1 MTYSQN
7 TTRIRIAIITV
18 AALTLVLAAAPLAR
32 ADTTVLPT
40 VLGGQVARE
49 LLWANGAQYTFTAPL
64 HPLWVATDNA
74 NPPFYVLAPQT
85 STPQGTNPFNH
96 DHVINDIPSQNHGDY
111 NVRVHGIFV
120 FCSAEGISSGACVP
134 TMTSF
139 PGQGMV
145 PLAKT
150 VNGQMLTSVAP
161 IESGAS
167 SGLLVLVD
175 TGAVIVITIN
185 PSQ

>member
-1 MTYSQN
+1 MISSQN
-7 TTRIRIAIITV
+7 TTRVRINIIVVTV
-18 AALTLVLAAAPLAR
+18 LMLVMAAAPLAR
-32 ADTTVLPT
+32 GDTSVLPT

-49 LLWANGAQYTFTAPL
+49 LLWSNGAEFTFTAPT
-64 HPLWVATDNA
+64 HPLWMANDNA

-96 DHVINDIPSQNHGDY
+96 DHVITDIPSQNHGDY
-111 NVRVHGIFV
+111 NVRVHGLFV
-120 FCSAEGISSGACVP
+120 FCSAQGISSGACVP

-139 PGQGMV
+139 PGDGMV

-150 VNGQMLTSVAP
+150 VNGQMLTSSDR
-161 IESGAS
+161 IESAAS
-167 SGLLVLVD
+167 SGLVVLVD

>member
-7 TTRIRIAIITV
+7 TTRIRIVIITV
-18 AALTLVLAAAPLAR
+18 AALTLVLATAPLAR

-49 LLWANGAQYTFTAPL
+49 LLWANGVQFTFTAPI
-64 HPLWVATDNA
+64 HPLWVANDNA
-74 NPPFYVLAPQT
+74 NPPLYVLAPQT
-85 STPQGTNPFNH
+85 SAPQGTNPFNH
-96 DHVINDIPSQNHGDY
+96 DHVVNDIPSQNQGDY
-111 NVRVHGIFV
+111 NVRVHGFFV
-120 FCSAEGISSGACVP
+120 FCSAQGISSGACVP

-150 VNGQMLTSVAP
+150 VNGQNLTSVGP
-161 IESGAS
+161 IESPAN
-167 SGLLVLVD
+167 SGLLVLFD
-175 TGAVIVITIN
+175 TGADLVGTIN
-185 PSQ
+185 PGK

>member
-7 TTRIRIAIITV
+7 TTRIRIVIITV
-18 AALTLVLAAAPLAR
+18 AALTLVLAAAPLAQ
-32 ADTTVLPT
+32 ADTVLPT
-40 VLGGQVARE
+40 VLGGQVAKE
-49 LLWANGAQYTFTAPL
+49 LLWSNGAQFTFTAPI
-64 HPLWVATDNA
+64 HPLWVANDNA

-96 DHVINDIPSQNHGDY
+96 DHVISDIPSQNQGDY
-111 NVRVHGIFV
+111 NVRVHGLFV

-134 TMTSF
+134 TMTLF
-139 PGQGMV
+139 PGQGLV

-150 VNGQMLTSVAP
+150 VNGQMLTPVAP

>member
-1 MTYSQN
+1 MTHSQN
-7 TTRIRIAIITV
+7 TTRVRIAIITV
-18 AALTLVLAAAPLAR
+18 AALMLVLSAAPIAR
-32 ADTTVLPT
+32 ADTTGLPT

-49 LLWANGAQYTFTAPL
+49 LLWSNGAQYTFTAPTE
-64 HPLWVATDNA
+64 PLWVANDNA

-96 DHVINDIPSQNHGDY
+96 DHVISDIPSQNHGDY

-120 FCSAEGISSGACVP
+120 FCSALGISSGACVP

-145 PLAKT
+145 PFAKT
-150 VNGQMLTSVAP
+150 VNGQMLTSSDR
-161 IESGAS
+161 IESAAS
-167 SGLLVLVD
+167 SGLVVLID